1 MSENHESENTN
12 TSKSR
17 RRNNYR
23 RPRTKRTF
31 PECPICNK
39 SVKFML
45 TAISVGEDNKPAHFD
60 CVLKQIS
67 EDETLELKE
76 KIIYIGNGKFAIVNG
91 KSGKDLSIRKTIQYE
106 EKESKGEWRR
116 KLSRDLKNR

>member
-1 MSENHESENTN
+1 MSENHESEKTN